1 MMFCLEIKNIPEI
14 NFLYCIWYMPY
25 TIRKVRGRPCYRV
38 KNRRTKR
45 VFAKCTSKKNAKSQ
59 IKLLHAIDAAN
70 NYAERQVV
78 KK

>member
-1 MMFCLEIKNIPEI
+1 
-14 NFLYCIWYMPY
+14 MPY

-59 IKLLHAIDAAN
+59 IKLLHAIDYN
-70 NYAERQVV
+70 PKFRLQTSP
-78 KK
+78 

>member
-1 MMFCLEIKNIPEI
+1 
-14 NFLYCIWYMPY
+14 MPY

-59 IKLLHAIDAAN
+59 IKLLHAIDYNPNFQLRAAS
-70 NYAERQVV
+70 
-78 KK
+78 

>member
-1 MMFCLEIKNIPEI
+1 
-14 NFLYCIWYMPY
+14 MPY

-59 IKLLHAIDAAN
+59 IKLLHAIDYN
-70 NYAERQVV
+70 PKFQLRSDS
-78 KK
+78 